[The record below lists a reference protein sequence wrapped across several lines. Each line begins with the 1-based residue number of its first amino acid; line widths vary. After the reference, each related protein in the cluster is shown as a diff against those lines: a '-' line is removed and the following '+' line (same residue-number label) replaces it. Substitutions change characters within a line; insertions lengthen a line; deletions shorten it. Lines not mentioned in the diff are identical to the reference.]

1 AGRRGTLRRRGHP
14 GLGDVSRG
22 RHRPRGRPRRERSGG
37 PVVATDTAK
46 SGGTWTVVRRFLLDN
61 GALTALALLVVVLSL
76 LSGDFPIWAGRRGTL
91 RRRGHPGLGDVSR
104 GRHRPR
110 GRPRRER
117 SGGPVVATDT
127 AKSGGTWTVV
137 RRFLLDNGALT
148 ALALLV
154 VVMSLLSGDFLTAQ
168 NL

>member
-1 AGRRGTLRRRGHP
+1 APAVRAPGARRRGP
-14 GLGDVSRG
+14 
-22 RHRPRGRPRRERSGG
+22 
-37 PVVATDTAK
+37 
-46 SGGTWTVVRRFLLDN
+46 
-61 GALTALALLVVVLSL
+61 
-76 LSGDFPIWAGRRGTL
+76 L

-168 NL
+168 NLLNVGVQAAVIAVLAFGVTFVIISGGIDLSVGSVAALSATMLALLATVEGVP